1 MKRLLQSIAIVTL
14 ALLTVVCTIQI
25 GKAEWLDGK
34 RIRVPALPTW
44 GLIAQAPA
52 TTAQNDLL
60 SDACAIKP
68 FRQKAALRRLPALR
82 STLPLSRFRQI
93 SAPDPDQ
100 PAPTYAPKEV
110 VALAHPTNFG
120 RRFTQ
125 DIDGQPVE
133 NEPIVVI
140 HETVGSG
147 QSTIN
152 YFQTP
157 HPRDDDQ
164 VSYHSLIREDGTIVY
179 LVPPTR
185 RAFGAGNSVFSGNKG
200 NEAVKTNAV
209 FPPSVNNFAYHISLV
224 TPPDGRD
231 NRSRHSGY
239 TQAQYQSLAWLIA
252 KTGVSEDRITTHRLV
267 DRSRQR
273 QDPRSFDVQTFA
285 KLLALYPK
293 TNDISMQCTLP
304 AIPKE
309 E

>member
-1 MKRLLQSIAIVTL
+1 MKRLLQSVTIVTL
-14 ALLTVVCTIQI
+14 ALLTIVLTVQV

-34 RIRVPALPTW
+34 RIRVPAFPTH
-44 GLIAQAPA
+44 GFMAQASQPLVQ
-52 TTAQNDLL
+52 TDLL
-60 SDACAIKP
+60 SDACAVKP
-68 FRQKAALRRLPALR
+68 FRNKPALRRLPAIQG
-82 STLPLSRFRQI
+82 TLPLSRFRQI
-93 SAPDPDQ
+93 SASAEPETPNYT
-100 PAPTYAPKEV
+100 PRET

-120 RRFTQ
+120 RRFVE
-125 DIDGQPVE
+125 DLDGQPVQ
-133 NEPIVVI
+133 NDPVVVI
-140 HETVGSG
+140 HETVGSA
-147 QSTIN
+147 QSTLN

-157 HPRDDDQ
+157 HPSDDDQ

-185 RAFGAGNSVFSGNKG
+185 RAFGAGNSVFSGTKG

-224 TPPDGRD
+224 TPSDGRG
-231 NRSRHSGY
+231 NGSRHSGY
-239 TQAQYQSLAWLIA
+239 TQAQYQSLAWLVA
-252 KTGVSEDRITTHRLV
+252 KTGVSNDRITTHRLV

-304 AIPKE
+304 AIPRE